1 MAQIKYELILCI
13 VNSGYADEVMDAA
26 KRAGARGGTIIN
38 ARGTAN
44 KDSEIFFN
52 IPIQPEKD
60 VVMLLVNAKIK
71 NDVLHELYKSI
82 GLATPGQGIAFSM
95 EVSGVAGISA
105 EAHAHPS
112 DTEKI
117 KET

>member
-1 MAQIKYELILCI
+1 MAAIKYELILCI
-13 VNSGYADEVMDAA
+13 VNSGYSDEVMDAA

-44 KDSEIFFN
+44 KEAEIFFN

-60 VVMLLVNAKIK
+60 VVMLLVNSKIK
-71 NDVLHELYKSI
+71 NDVLHELYKSA

-95 EVSGVAGISA
+95 EVSGVAGIKSELHA
-105 EAHAHPS
+105 PQAPQENEA
-112 DTEKI
+112 K
-117 KET
+117 